1 MFLTMKSN
9 VKACMINPFNLNHL
23 INMWCLMKTSC
34 ILVYNFPMYVKL
46 VEFTM
51 VQVINSVEDK
61 TCFFYVGFSEIQA
74 L

>member
-9 VKACMINPFNLNHL
+9 VKACITTPFNLNHL

-34 ILVYNFPMYVKL
+34 ILVYSFPMHVKL
-46 VEFTM
+46 VDFTV
-51 VQVINSVEDK
+51 VQIINSVEDK
-61 TCFFYVGFSEIQA
+61 TWFFYVGLYEIQA